1 MIKGF
6 KYHIK
11 LERGHFSGIRAMI
24 LPAWGFVEVCM
35 KPSEREKRYLQQGK
49 NKEIWI
55 KTPVKNKSTKSK
67 EGIGMADSDEMAKK
81 FF

>member
-1 MIKGF
+1 MIKDF

-11 LERGHFSGIRAMI
+11 LERGHFIGIKAMI

-35 KPSEREKRYLQQGK
+35 QPSEREKRYLQQGK

-55 KTPVKNKSTKSK
+55 KTLAKNKSKKFK
-67 EGIGMADSDEMAKK
+67 EGIGMADSDEMEKK